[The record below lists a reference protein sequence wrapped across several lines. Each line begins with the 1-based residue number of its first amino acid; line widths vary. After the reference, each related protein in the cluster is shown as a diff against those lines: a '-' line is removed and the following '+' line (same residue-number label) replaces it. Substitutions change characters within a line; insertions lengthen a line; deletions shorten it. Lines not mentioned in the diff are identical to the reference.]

1 MFGLSPLRLGIYA
14 VCAVALIG
22 LLWKAHASIKESGRE
37 EIRTAWLLDNERLE
51 RESRELVEKAKQ
63 EAEEQRK
70 ADEAERS
77 AVEQR
82 ERESQAE
89 RAKKDHAL
97 IASLDRRYKEALV
110 NNQSC
115 AVQMQQVLLCPVQ

>member
-1 MFGLSPLRLGIYA
+1 MFGLSSLRLGIYA

-22 LLWKAHASIKESGRE
+22 LLWKVHASIKDAGRE
-37 EIRTAWLLDNERLE
+37 EIRTAWRLDNERLE

-63 EAEEQRK
+63 DAEKQRK
-70 ADEAERS
+70 EDEAERKT
-77 AVEQR
+77 AEQK
-82 ERESQAE
+82 ERDAQAQ
-89 RAKKDHAL
+89 RAKKDHDL

-115 AVQMQQVLLCPVQ
+115 AAQMQQVLLCPVQ